1 MRLDDLLLEN
11 KLLTDEQL
19 SEARQ
24 AAVSTGRLDVA
35 VVELG
40 YAAEADVLKLLGDA
54 MGMDVVSVQD
64 AEVGDDVLKLIPPR
78 TVFRQQ
84 VFPLERVNGSLRV
97 AVNNPFDLATLDE
110 ISDQTGLHVEP
121 VLAPRAE
128 IASAI
133 KNHFGVGG
141 ETVGALAAEA
151 RPTEDIQ
158 TTLDSDELA
167 EEASVIKLVNEILHE
182 AVEQRT
188 SDVHIEPVE
197 RGLRIR
203 YRIDGLLQVQALPPE
218 IHRFS
223 AAIVSRLKIM
233 AKLNI
238 AEKRLPQ
245 DGRIQLR
252 IRGREVDVR
261 VSIIPMTFG
270 EGVVLRILDKSR
282 MKYDLRGIG
291 MLEEHYDLWRKLI
304 LLPHGILLVTGPTG
318 SGKSTTLYCALQEI
332 AHDDV
337 KIITVEDPVEYQ
349 FDRIQQIQVHPKIG
363 LTFAAGLRAILRH
376 DPDVVL
382 IGEIRDL
389 ETAEIA
395 VQASLT
401 GHLVFSTLHTN
412 DAASAFTRLTDMGV
426 EPFLVASTVEAVLAQ
441 RLVRTICP
449 NCKSRYQMPLSDL
462 PTDFPVRTSETVEL
476 FKGSGCR
483 NCNHTGYRGRQ
494 GIFELL
500 PVSDD
505 VRYMVTD
512 RKPSTV
518 IKKQAIDEGLVTL
531 RTDGWRKLQ
540 SGVTTLEEI
549 LRVTKSDQGVRS
561 LIAHHVDPADTAVA
575 DTDL

>member
-11 KLLTDEQL
+11 KLLTDAQL
-19 SEARQ
+19 SEART
-24 AAVSTGRLDVA
+24 AALATGRLDHA
-35 VVELG
+35 VVDLG
-40 YAAEADVLKLLGDA
+40 FASETDVLKLLGDS

-64 AEVGDDVLKLIPPR
+64 AEVDDDVLKLVPPK

-84 VFPLERVNGSLRV
+84 VFPLERENGSLRV
-97 AVNNPFDLATLDE
+97 AINNPFDLATLDE
-110 ISDQTGLHVEP
+110 ISDRTGLHVEP

-128 IASAI
+128 IATAI

-151 RPTEDIQ
+151 RPIEDLQ
-158 TTLDSDELA
+158 AADPDDLA

-182 AVEQRT
+182 AVEQRS
-188 SDVHIEPVE
+188 SDVHIEPIE

-203 YRIDGLLQVQALPPE
+203 YRIDGLLQVQSLPLE

-245 DGRIQLR
+245 DGRIEIR
-252 IRGREVDVR
+252 TRGREVDVR

-270 EGVVLRILDKSR
+270 EGVVLRILDKGR

-291 MLEEHYDLWRKLI
+291 MMEDHYDLWRKLI
-304 LLPHGILLVTGPTG
+304 LMPHGILLVTGPTG

-349 FDRIQQIQVHPKIG
+349 FSRIQQIQVHTKIG
-363 LTFAAGLRAILRH
+363 LTFASGLRAILRH

-441 RLVRTICP
+441 RLVRTICA
-449 NCKSRYQMPLSDL
+449 NCKARYGMPLADL
-462 PTDFPVRTSETVEL
+462 PTDFPNRGVETVEL
-476 FKGSGCR
+476 YKGSGCR

-500 PVSDD
+500 PVSDE
-505 VRYMVTD
+505 VRHMVTD
-512 RKPSTV
+512 KKPSTV
-518 IKKQAIDEGLVTL
+518 IKKQALDEGLVTL
-531 RTDGWRKLQ
+531 RTDGWRKLI
-540 SGVTTLEEI
+540 SGVTSLEEI
-549 LRVTKSDQGVRS
+549 LRVTKSDLGVRS
-561 LIAHHVDPADTAVA
+561 LIAHKVDPADTAVA

>member
-1 MRLDDLLLEN
+1 MRLDDLLLQN
-11 KLLTDEQL
+11 QLLTDEQL
-19 SEARQ
+19 TEARH
-24 AAVSTGRLDVA
+24 AALATGRLDHA

-40 YAAEADVLKLLGDA
+40 YVTESDVLKLLGDS
-54 MGMDVVSVQD
+54 MGMDVVSVQE
-64 AEVGDDVLKLIPPR
+64 AEVADDVLKLIPPKV
-78 TVFRQQ
+78 VFRQQ
-84 VFPLERVNGSLRV
+84 VFPLERQNGSLKV
-97 AVNNPFDLATLDE
+97 AINNPFDLATLDE
-110 ISDQTGLHVEP
+110 IADQTGLHVEP

-128 IASAI
+128 IAAAI

-151 RPTEDIQ
+151 RPLEETLS
-158 TTLDSDELA
+158 TLDADELA

-182 AVEQRT
+182 AIEQRA
-188 SDVHIEPVE
+188 SDVHIEPIE

-252 IRGREVDVR
+252 IRGREVDLR

-270 EGVVLRILDKSR
+270 EGIVLRILDKGR

-291 MLEEHYDLWRKLI
+291 MMGDHYDLWRKLI

-349 FDRIQQIQVHPKIG
+349 FDRIQQIQVHTKIG
-363 LTFAAGLRAILRH
+363 LTFAAGLRSILRH

-382 IGEIRDL
+382 IGEIRDI

-426 EPFLVASTVEAVLAQ
+426 EPFLVASTVEAVMAQ
-441 RLVRTICP
+441 RLVRNICP
-449 NCKSRYQMPLSDL
+449 NCKGKHLMPLADL
-462 PTDFPVRTSETVEL
+462 PSDYPDRSKETVEIY
-476 FKGSGCR
+476 KGSGCR
-483 NCNHTGYRGRQ
+483 NCNHTGYRGRE

-500 PVSDD
+500 PVSDE
-505 VRYMVTD
+505 VRYMITD
-512 RKPSTV
+512 RKPSTI
-518 IKKQAIDEGLVTL
+518 IKKQALEEGLVTL
-531 RTDGWRKLQ
+531 RTDAWRKLR
-540 SGVTTLEEI
+540 SGTTSLEEV
-549 LRVTKSDQGVRS
+549 LRVTKSDMGVRS
-561 LIAHHVDPADTAVA
+561 LIEHKIDPATTALA

>member
-19 SEARQ
+19 VEARS
-24 AAVSTGRLDVA
+24 AALGTGRLDVA

-40 YAAEADVLKLLGDA
+40 YATESDVLKLLGDS

-64 AEVGDDVLKLIPPR
+64 AEVADDVLKLIPPK

-84 VFPLERVNGSLRV
+84 VFPLERQNGSLKV
-97 AVNNPFDLATLDE
+97 AINNPFDLTTLDE
-110 ISDQTGLHVEP
+110 ISDLTGLHVEP

-128 IASAI
+128 IAAAI
-133 KNHFGVGG
+133 KSHFGVGG

-151 RPTEDIQ
+151 RPAEESQ
-158 TTLDSDELA
+158 TLDSDELA

-188 SDVHIEPVE
+188 SDVHIEPTE

-270 EGVVLRILDKSR
+270 EGVVLRILDKSK

-291 MLEEHYDLWRKLI
+291 MMQDHYDLWRKLI

-449 NCKSRYQMPLSDL
+449 NCKAQHLMPLADM
-462 PTDFPVRTSETVEL
+462 PTDFPDQSKEMVEI
-476 FKGSGCR
+476 FKGDGCR

-494 GIFELL
+494 GIFELM
-500 PVSDD
+500 PVSDE

-518 IKKQAIDEGLVTL
+518 IKKQALDEGLVTL
-531 RTDGWRKLQ
+531 RTDGWRKLR
-540 SGVTTLEEI
+540 SGVTSLEEI

-561 LIAHHVDPADTAVA
+561 LIAHKVDPADTAVA